1 MHNLININT
10 NAVIALTFF
19 SAFII
24 CYMTI
29 PTIVRMSYF
38 KKLFD
43 SPDERKVHSAQIPR
57 LGGMA
62 IFAGLIISILLF
74 VNPMKYNCIGGI
86 AAGLVVLFF
95 VGLKDDILIISPLTK
110 FVGQIA
116 AASIVIIFGDAIITN
131 LHGFFGINEIPVY
144 VGFPL
149 TLLIFL
155 VTTNAFNFID
165 GVDGLSASLGMVAA
179 TAFGIWFYL
188 IGNYEFA
195 IIAAALVASLMAF
208 VRYNLF
214 STKNKIFM
222 GDTGSMIIG
231 YMLSFLAIKF
241 NEVDLTLDRTNDF
254 FILPAPAVAFGIMII
269 PYFDMLR
276 VIYIR
281 LLKRRS
287 IFFPDKNHLHHLLLR
302 LGFSHVKVTFILTT
316 ANIIFIIFV
325 YWLSNFV
332 TIRRLLLIILI
343 AALFLSFIPE
353 YLVKRKEKKTDL

>member
-1 MHNLININT
+1 MK
-10 NAVIALTFF
+10 
-19 SAFII
+19 FI
-24 CYMTI
+24 
-29 PTIVRMSYF
+29 
-38 KKLFD
+38 FD
-43 SPDERKVHSAQIPR
+43 SRITSYNVCYTK
-57 LGGMA
+57 
-62 IFAGLIISILLF
+62 LLR
-74 VNPMKYNCIGGI
+74 
-86 AAGLVVLFF
+86 
-95 VGLKDDILIISPLTK
+95 
-110 FVGQIA
+110 
-116 AASIVIIFGDAIITN
+116 
-131 LHGFFGINEIPVY
+131 
-144 VGFPL
+144 
-149 TLLIFL
+149 
-155 VTTNAFNFID
+155 
-165 GVDGLSASLGMVAA
+165 DGLSASLGMVAA

-188 IGNYEFA
+188 VGNYEFA

-325 YWLSNFV
+325 YWLFV
-332 TIRRLLLIILI
+332 
-343 AALFLSFIPE
+343 
-353 YLVKRKEKKTDL
+353 